1 MYIHI
6 GTEDKVRKGADM
18 AHGQAGGEVGPAD
31 RKNEVRHYLD
41 RDINTVQYD
50 LLLPRVSQIDVY
62 VSDHFAGFLY
72 IRAREF

>member
-41 RDINTVQYD
+41 RDINTVKAPCWPDMNPCEKGYS
-50 LLLPRVSQIDVY
+50 V
-62 VSDHFAGFLY
+62 
-72 IRAREF
+72 REGNRTPAF

>member
-41 RDINTVQYD
+41 RDINTVQPVKC
-50 LLLPRVSQIDVY
+50 LMITWKERNGEKESNP
-62 VSDHFAGFLY
+62 
-72 IRAREF
+72 